1 MITLSYHPQNPYG
14 RYGMDHFVRRSG
26 IPFETGE
33 SAPEGSL
40 SYATSVEDQFA
51 ITVRGNTIQDRLC
64 GQVSYRDTLVP
75 VCEIPDNTGHG
86 DLDLAFFDAAGT
98 NYPCITKNAEGI
110 DIGIDIFQETGYLL
124 SGHYDRIWGN
134 LDEPGRRRVASCPA
148 ADILENI
155 LMGSI
160 LEGCRSLRIPL
171 VRKSPWPDAKKFA
184 VCLTHDVDEVR
195 KTYQWL
201 TRPVRCLRRGD
212 FRGFGAQVRSL
223 FRRIGGAEPY
233 WTFNE
238 IASIENH
245 FNAKST
251 FFFLK
256 ESGKTSFFSPHTWN
270 LYGRCHSYREPG
282 VLEAIRVVSGY
293 DSEVAVHGSFYSYTV
308 PGLIKSETRELE
320 SLIGK
325 KVFGTRQHHL
335 NLCVPQTWDY
345 QRDAGL
351 QYDSSLG
358 YKDRLGFRW
367 GTSYPFFPLTG
378 ETPHAIQ
385 EIPLIIMD
393 IVLLSRKDPVGEC
406 LALAGEVERVSGV
419 LTLLWH
425 PPSFNDLEVSGSGE
439 IYSRIIEQSV
449 NRGAWVTSAKEILQ
463 WQQRRD
469 SLGISLMENGNDFV
483 IPVNSGG
490 NSYLS
495 VYLPFKTKPELSGNA
510 IVLGKENDPTAE
522 TECLH
527 LLVNAEGDTGEI
539 RVSLK

>member
-1 MITLSYHPQNPYG
+1 MITLSYNPRNVYG

-26 IPFETGE
+26 IPFERGP

-40 SYATSVEDQFA
+40 SYAAGVEDKFR
-51 ITVRGNTIQDRLC
+51 IMVRGTSILDRVC
-64 GQVSYRDTLVP
+64 GQVSWRDTLVS
-75 VCEIPDNTGHG
+75 VCEIPDTTGPG
-86 DLDLAFFDAAGT
+86 EKDLAFFTAEGT
-98 NYPCITKNAEGI
+98 NYPCITKIAEGI

-124 SGHYDRIWGN
+124 SGHYDRIWGT
-134 LDEPGRRRVASCPA
+134 LDEAGRNRVASRPA
-148 ADILENI
+148 VDTLENLLI
-155 LMGSI
+155 ESI
-160 LEGCRSLRIPL
+160 LEGCRSLKIPL

-212 FRGFGAQVRSL
+212 FRGLGGQVRSL
-223 FRRIGGAEPY
+223 FRKIGGNDPY

-245 FNAKST
+245 FDAKST

-256 ESGKTSFFSPHTWN
+256 ESGKSSVFSPHTWN
-270 LYGRCHSYREPG
+270 LYGRCHSYKEPG
-282 VLEAIRVVSGY
+282 VLEAIRVVSGCG
-293 DSEVAVHGSFYSYTV
+293 SEVAVHGSFYSYTS
-308 PGLIKSETRELE
+308 PGLIENETRELE
-320 SLIGK
+320 ALIGE
-325 KVFGTRQHHL
+325 KVMGTRQHHL

-351 QYDSSLG
+351 LYDSSLG
-358 YKDRLGFRW
+358 FRDRPGFRW

-378 ETPHAIQ
+378 DTPHAIL
-385 EIPLIIMD
+385 EIPLVIMD
-393 IVLLSRKDPVGEC
+393 IILLSRKDPVGEC

-425 PPSFNDLEVSGSGE
+425 PPSFNDLEVPGSGE
-439 IYSRIIEQSV
+439 IYRKIIEWSSH
-449 NRGAWVTSAKEILQ
+449 RGAWVTSAKEISL

-469 SLGISLMENGNDFV
+469 SLGISFWKNGNTFV
-483 IPVNSGG
+483 IPVNSGE
-490 NSYLS
+490 NCYLS
-495 VYLPFKTKPELSGNA
+495 VYLPLNTNPEFSGNTVV
-510 IVLGKENDPTAE
+510 IGKENDPMTG

-527 LLVNAEGDTGEI
+527 LRVQAEGDTGEI
-539 RVSLK
+539 RVNLK